1 MNAAFAALLAERE
14 FDTELDSGSVDE
26 VRKAEKFRMSRKH
39 HGDKRNRPKQHN
51 GIHRRRR
58 KKIRL

>member
-1 MNAAFAALLAERE
+1 MNAAFAALLAERDFETE
-14 FDTELDSGSVDE
+14 FDSTVENERPS
-26 VRKAEKFRMSRKH
+26 EKFRMSRKH
-39 HGDKRNRPKQHN
+39 HAAEKRNRPKQHN

>member
-1 MNAAFAALLAERE
+1 MNAASVLEAF
-14 FDTELDSGSVDE
+14 ELKQELEEENVG
-26 VRKAEKFRMSRKH
+26 KGEKFRMSRRLHSDVRRK
-39 HGDKRNRPKQHN
+39 RPKQHN

>member
-14 FDTELDSGSVDE
+14 FETEIDSPSAEDP
-26 VRKAEKFRMSRKH
+26 RKTEKFRMSRKY

>member
-1 MNAAFAALLAERE
+1 MNAAFAALLAERD
-14 FDTELDSGSVDE
+14 FDTELDSTNQTTAG
-26 VRKAEKFRMSRKH
+26 EKFRMTRKH
-39 HGDKRNRPKQHN
+39 HAEEKRNRPKQHN

>member
-14 FDTELDSGSVDE
+14 FETEIDNGDVEDA
-26 VRKAEKFRMSRKH
+26 RKSEKFRMSRKY
-39 HGDKRNRPKQHN
+39 HGDNRTRPKQHN

>member
-1 MNAAFAALLAERE
+1 MNAAFAALLAERD
-14 FDTELDSGSVDE
+14 FDTDLDTKEQQGSG
-26 VRKAEKFRMSRKH
+26 EKFRMARKH
-39 HGDKRNRPKQHN
+39 SAMEKRNRPKQHN

>member
-14 FDTELDSGSVDE
+14 FETELDSGNVE
-26 VRKAEKFRMSRKH
+26 ETRKTEKFRMSRKF